1 MQIVLIQYYLSINPN
16 QCELWVMKPL
26 SPQKYNEYNSKT
38 LQIRYLRGF
47 VHLVHKPTETVH
59 RIPRHS
65 ERNSRSSPILSDIS
79 ASFILRISA
88 ASRIESTSSPIVRI

>member
-1 MQIVLIQYYLSINPN
+1 
-16 QCELWVMKPL
+16 
-26 SPQKYNEYNSKT
+26 
-38 LQIRYLRGF
+38 LRGF

-65 ERNSRSSPILSDIS
+65 ERNSLSSPILSDIS